1 MRNSLWTEWGIIG
14 LKSMRL
20 INSLL
25 STFLTGLFHPEN
37 KLNQLK
43 YIKNFYIIDL

>member
-1 MRNSLWTEWGIIG
+1 MRNSLWIKWGIIG
-14 LKSMRL
+14 PNSIRL

-37 KLNQLK
+37 KLNHLK
-43 YIKNFYIIDL
+43 CIKNFYIIDL